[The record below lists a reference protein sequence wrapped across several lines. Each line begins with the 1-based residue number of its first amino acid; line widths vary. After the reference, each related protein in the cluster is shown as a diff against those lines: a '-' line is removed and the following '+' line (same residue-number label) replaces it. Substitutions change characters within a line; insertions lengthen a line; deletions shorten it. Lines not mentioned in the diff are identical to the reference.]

1 MLKKK
6 KLSVVGVTILYMTLI
21 LTMAVALTPKP
32 AKSEPDPS
40 TSINAIPLQS
50 TIDINQTVTVNITI
64 AEVTD
69 LGSWQITLYFDPT
82 ILNCTGAE
90 YPADHV
96 FAGKTFIPVDL
107 VVERVD
113 ATHSYVQWA
122 CCLLAEDTFS
132 GNGTLCQIRF
142 KGIELGTSCLNF
154 SRPYGGDTFLE
165 TPEGPIPDVELQDG
179 ISFGVSVTVV
189 PEFSSLLI
197 LPILLTLTLIAVA
210 ATKKAFGKSKAY
222 GTKPNN

>member
-6 KLSVVGVTILYMTLI
+6 KLSVAGVTILYMTLI
-21 LTMAVALTPKP
+21 LTMAVALIPKP
-32 AKSEPDPS
+32 AKCDPS
-40 TSINAIPLQS
+40 TSIIVAPMKS
-50 TIDINQTVTVNITI
+50 SIDINQTVVVNITV
-64 AEVTD
+64 AEVSD

-96 FAGKTFIPVDL
+96 FAGKSYIPVDP
-107 VVERVD
+107 VVLRVN
-113 ATHSYVQWA
+113 ATHSYVLYG
-122 CCLLAEDTFS
+122 CCLLGEDTFT
-132 GNGTLCQIRF
+132 GNGTLCQIEF
-142 KGIELGTSCLNF
+142 KGIEVGKSCLNF
-154 SRPYGGDTFLE
+154 SRPYGEDTFLE
-165 TPEGPIPDVELQDG
+165 TPDGPIPDVELQDG
-179 ISFGVSVTVV
+179 ISFGVCITVI